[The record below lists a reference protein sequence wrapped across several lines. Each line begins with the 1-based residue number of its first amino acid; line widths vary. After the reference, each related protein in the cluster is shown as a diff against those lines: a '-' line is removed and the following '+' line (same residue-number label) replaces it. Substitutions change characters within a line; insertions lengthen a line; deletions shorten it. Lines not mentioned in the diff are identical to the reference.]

1 MKQKIVVIGGG
12 AAGPKITAKLL
23 RTTKFESQ
31 VDLYTDEDIISYS
44 ACGMPYFIEGL
55 IENPE
60 RLIVRTPQQFE
71 EKGANIHLNKRCVKI
86 IPEEKKIIVQD
97 TKTYETEY
105 VSYDKLAITTGARP
119 FIPQIQNMHL
129 SNVFTLRK
137 LQDAINIK
145 NALKESK
152 KAVIVGGG
160 YIGIEML
167 EACAANGLDVTLVE
181 SSPYILPIFDE
192 DFSEK
197 IREKILEITKD
208 KYNVNIVTS
217 DCVVTFQGEDRV
229 RKVIT
234 SSGNIFDADM
244 VIVAAGVV
252 PNTEIARDAGIELGV
267 NSAIRVN
274 NRMETSIKDI
284 YAAGDCIE
292 NFHVVSRRHVWV
304 PLGSSANKEGR
315 CAAINIAN
323 EYDAFPGILGSSV
336 TKFMKLTMSF
346 TGLNERDA
354 QKYGFEPV
362 CATVSQKDRAGY
374 MPEAQAITLKLVAD
388 RRTEKILG
396 AQAIGEGDADKRIN
410 TVASAITANLKVG
423 DLFNLDMTYAPP
435 FSTAV
440 DALLSAA
447 MIIYNDLHKCP

>member
-1 MKQKIVVIGGG
+1 MKNKIVVIGGG

-31 VDLYTDEDIISYS
+31 IDLYTEEDIISYS

-71 EKGANIHLNKRCVKI
+71 EKGANIHLNKRCIKI
-86 IPEEKKIIVQD
+86 LPEEKKIIVQD

-105 VSYDKLAITTGARP
+105 VPYDKLAITTGARP
-119 FIPQIQNMHL
+119 FLPQIQNMHL
-129 SNVFTLRK
+129 ENVFTLRK

-145 NALKESK
+145 NAIKESK

-167 EACAANGLDVTLVE
+167 EAFAENGLDVTLIE
-181 SSPYILPIFDE
+181 SSPYILPIFDN

-197 IREKILEITKD
+197 IREKINEITQD
-208 KYNVNIVTS
+208 KYKVNIVTS
-217 DCVVTFQGEDRV
+217 DSAVTFEGDGKIQ
-229 RKVIT
+229 KVIT
-234 SSGNIFDADM
+234 SSGQIFDADIA
-244 VIVAAGVV
+244 IVAAGVV

-292 NFHVVSRRHVWV
+292 NFHVVSRSHTWI

-336 TKFMKLTMSF
+336 TKFMKFTMSI

-354 QKYGFEPV
+354 EKSGFEPV

-374 MPEAQAITLKLVAD
+374 MPEAQGIILKLIAD

-410 TVASAITANLKVG
+410 TVASAIIAGLKVG

>member
-31 VDLYTDEDIISYS
+31 IDLYTEEDIISYS

-71 EKGANIHLNKRCVKI
+71 EKGANIHINKRCIKI
-86 IPEEKKIIVQD
+86 IPEEKKIIIQD

-105 VSYDKLAITTGARP
+105 VQYDKLAITTGARP

-129 SNVFTLRK
+129 KNIFTLRK

-145 NALKESK
+145 NALKESQ

-167 EACAANGLDVTLVE
+167 EAFAANGLDVTLIE
-181 SSPYILPIFDE
+181 RSPYILPIFDN

-197 IREKILEITKD
+197 IKEKINEITTD
-208 KYNVNIVTS
+208 KYKVNIITS
-217 DCVVTFQGEDRV
+217 DCAVTFEGDEKI

-234 SSGNIFDADM
+234 SGGKIFDADM
-244 VIVAAGVV
+244 VIIAAGVV

-284 YAAGDCIE
+284 YAAGDCVE
-292 NFHVVSRRHVWV
+292 NFHIVSRHHTWI

-336 TKFMKLTMSF
+336 TKFMKLSMSI
-346 TGLNERDA
+346 TGLNEHDA
-354 QKYGFEPV
+354 EKYGFEPI

-374 MPEAQAITLKLVAD
+374 MPEAQGITLKLIAD

-410 TVASAITANLKVG
+410 TAASAIIAGLKIG